1 MITETIEYKGYK
13 IEVAQD
19 GSPENPFEAWDCEPP
34 LVTYYGGMHSYA
46 KSYQDAPETM
56 GDIVRL
62 MPDACFSRGQRV
74 ALIKATLNDS
84 LKEFAQRVRGIKSPW
99 HGVSVEDIKGAFIE
113 AVEEQVG
120 QKPEG
125 WRSAIEWFEMAES
138 LLTWAGIECINT
150 QSNGYS
156 QGDSTLVLAIASPDW
171 LKETG
176 IKPEHVKGSL
186 QASVDL
192 YGAWA
197 WGDVYGVQSIHKI
210 ATDEDG
216 DEMEGKEIEDASCWG
231 FYGRDFE
238 ESGLME
244 HARSAIDYAIKQEAE
259 TALNEPACLI

>member
-1 MITETIEYKGYK
+1 MNTETIEYKDYK

-19 GSPENPFEAWDCEPP
+19 DSLENPFEAWDCEPP
-34 LVTYYGGMHSYA
+34 LVTYYGGRHGYA
-46 KSYQDAPETM
+46 KSYQDAPETWWDVLRM
-56 GDIVRL
+56 
-62 MPDACFSRGQRV
+62 MPEACFKRGQRV
-74 ALIKATLNDS
+74 ALIKAMLNCT
-84 LKEFAQRVRGIKSPW
+84 LKEFAQEKRRVGFVDTMAEML
-99 HGVSVEDIKGAFIE
+99 G
-113 AVEEQVG
+113 EQVG
-120 QKPEG
+120 AKPEG

-138 LLTWAGIECINT
+138 LLTWAGIECVNT

-156 QGDSTLVLAIASPDW
+156 QGDSTLVLAIASPEW

-176 IKPEHVKGSL
+176 IKPEHVKSSL

-210 ATDEDG
+210 ETDEDG
-216 DEMEGKEIEDASCWG
+216 DETEGKEIEDASCWG

-238 ESGLME
+238 KSGLME
-244 HARSAIDYAIKQEAE
+244 HARGAIDYAIKQEAE